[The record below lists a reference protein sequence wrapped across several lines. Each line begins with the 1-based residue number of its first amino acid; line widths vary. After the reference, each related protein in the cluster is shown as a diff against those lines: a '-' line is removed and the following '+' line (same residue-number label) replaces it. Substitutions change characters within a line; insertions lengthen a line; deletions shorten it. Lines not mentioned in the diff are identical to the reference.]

1 MPNVLRI
8 STTNSST
15 CHPPLHA
22 AHHPSY
28 EAYFPTWEQIRVV
41 DTAAE
46 LMALVTYILP
56 PRSILTIPYGG
67 CYYSLL
73 VIKHKAAI
81 KSRTLGSKTAGWI
94 LPSGN
99 VSSFLNLCLL
109 ASILE
114 APLLHFR
121 WHLVHDSEANSAV
134 QQSSFTVCNAMQR
147 TCSRLWCH
155 LWCSATYGG
164 VPPVARALPPA
175 LLLISIRAR
184 FYFNTFHFQRSSFCP
199 VQPW

>member
-1 MPNVLRI
+1 M
-8 STTNSST
+8 
-15 CHPPLHA
+15 
-22 AHHPSY
+22 
-28 EAYFPTWEQIRVV
+28 V

-67 CYYSLL
+67 CFWYILL
-73 VIKHKAAI
+73 VIKHNAAI

-121 WHLVHDSEANSAV
+121 SHLVHDSEANSSV
-134 QQSSFTVCNAMQR
+134 EQSHLTVCSHRNAK
-147 TCSRLWCH
+147 H
-155 LWCSATYGG
+155 LKSTL
-164 VPPVARALPPA
+164 VPPYMVHGATGGETQLVARALPPA

-184 FYFNTFHFQRSSFCP
+184 FHFNTFHFQRSSFCP
-199 VQPW
+199 VQQCCKTPNYDIHKQCRDDT

>member
-1 MPNVLRI
+1 M
-8 STTNSST
+8 
-15 CHPPLHA
+15 
-22 AHHPSY
+22 
-28 EAYFPTWEQIRVV
+28 V
-41 DTAAE
+41 DTATE

-94 LPSGN
+94 LLSGN

-121 WHLVHDSEANSAV
+121 WHLVHDSEANSSVPESNLKQALQLV
-134 QQSSFTVCNAMQR
+134 VIPMQ
-147 TCSRLWCH
+147 CKVLVVD
-155 LWCSATYGG
+155 SAGG
-164 VPPVARALPPA
+164 
-175 LLLISIRAR
+175 S
-184 FYFNTFHFQRSSFCP
+184 
-199 VQPW
+199 